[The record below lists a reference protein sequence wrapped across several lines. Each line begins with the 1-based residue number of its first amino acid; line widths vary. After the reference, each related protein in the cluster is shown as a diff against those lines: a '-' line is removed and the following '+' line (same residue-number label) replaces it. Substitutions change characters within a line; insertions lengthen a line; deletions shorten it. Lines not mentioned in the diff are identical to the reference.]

1 MTNAPSKQPAGTLTL
16 VANTYVPLIW
26 TNCYISWYLVTFIWI
41 RQTPIHGL
49 TQNLGFGILF
59 HLYIHDEHAFVTFI
73 VVV

>member
-1 MTNAPSKQPAGTLTL
+1 M
-16 VANTYVPLIW
+16 V
-26 TNCYISWYLVTFIWI
+26 LVTFIWI